1 MEKKAQAFIDEKK
14 KEHRSLELWYQDE
27 ARFGQKGISNRIW
40 AIKGLRTEMPRQDG
54 FKSAY
59 IVGAVNPSSGQKYSL
74 LFDGLDTR
82 VMNEF
87 LSGLSQ
93 AIRPRRHVILIV
105 DGASWHSAEDLEIP
119 GNITLYYLPPYS
131 PELNPIERLWN
142 YLKINYLARKVF
154 ADMEA
159 IFDIGAKAWQKL
171 SPSVIR
177 SVCRTSLRC

>member
-1 MEKKAQAFIDEKK
+1 
-14 KEHRSLELWYQDE
+14 
-27 ARFGQKGISNRIW
+27 
-40 AIKGLRTEMPRQDG
+40 
-54 FKSAY
+54 
-59 IVGAVNPSSGQKYSL
+59 
-74 LFDGLDTR
+74 
-82 VMNEF
+82 MNEF

-142 YLKINYLARKVF
+142 YLKSNYLARKVF